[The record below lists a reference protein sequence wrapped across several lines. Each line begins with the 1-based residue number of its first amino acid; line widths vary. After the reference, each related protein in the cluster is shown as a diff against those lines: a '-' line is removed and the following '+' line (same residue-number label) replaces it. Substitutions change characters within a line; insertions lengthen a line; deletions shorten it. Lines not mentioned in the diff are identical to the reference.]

1 MVPARRNGWDK
12 SGRLRM
18 ASLNNFSS
26 LCGIGLSL
34 AVLSCGAKDKEQK
47 WPRAKKLIQ
56 EVVAVWARALLVC
69 I

>member
-1 MVPARRNGWDK
+1 
-12 SGRLRM
+12 M

-56 EVVAVWARALLVC
+56 EVVAVWALALLVC